1 MDARILRATVII
13 VKDSDEDGKMEI
25 ATRRKRKEDKVLPA
39 GCPGVSASR
48 LSFHTH
54 PVTL

>member
-1 MDARILRATVII
+1 
-13 VKDSDEDGKMEI
+13 MEI

>member
-1 MDARILRATVII
+1 MDARVLRAVVII

-39 GCPGVSASR
+39 DAQELVHYDC
-48 LSFHTH
+48 LSTH